1 MRTSE
6 YRGVLS
12 HSFTLHSGAP
22 CPAGLSATF
31 VVSTASLSA
40 STRSRVTRTQACARA
55 SHLQTRA
62 VLNTR
67 VKFAAP
73 VCAPVLNNVVVI
85 ATRALFVL
93 VPGPQAATPA
103 SLSISQQVF
112 LGVGTTLGVVA
123 MSLIHI

>member
-62 VLNTR
+62 VWHGT
-67 VKFAAP
+67 
-73 VCAPVLNNVVVI
+73 
-85 ATRALFVL
+85 
-93 VPGPQAATPA
+93 PGPWPSGRLLRA
-103 SLSISQQVF
+103 SPGSCVSRCSARCWVSVSYTHLRAHETV
-112 LGVGTTLGVVA
+112 LDLVC
-123 MSLIHI
+123 